1 MTQLSNPGLQSQKT
15 KPPKTKAKEYGEDD
29 DRAAGPSTLTGGRET
44 EEYEENAVSDKFD
57 QSDIDLDNISY
68 SDSDKEVPFKQPKEV
83 IEYLFNLEETNL
95 FKINLI

>member
-1 MTQLSNPGLQSQKT
+1 MTQISNPGFQSQKT
-15 KPPKTKAKEYGEDD
+15 KQPKVRQKEYGEDEEP
-29 DRAAGPSTLTGGRET
+29 RGPSTLTGGKET
-44 EEYEENAVSDKFD
+44 EENDVVSDQFD
-57 QSDIDLDNISY
+57 QSDIDLNISY

>member
-1 MTQLSNPGLQSQKT
+1 M
-15 KPPKTKAKEYGEDD
+15 
-29 DRAAGPSTLTGGRET
+29 T
-44 EEYEENAVSDKFD
+44 EENDGEISDQFD
-57 QSDIDLDNISY
+57 QSDIDLNISY